1 MWNHHNE
8 RKVRTNFTALFLC
21 PSNSSKI
28 TTTLKEMYEVV
39 YAVSFKGFIAPLT
52 YLLMAIE
59 TSFWWSMRKF
69 SLLILSSLLYDT
81 IVGHKIMVKLKFW
94 LKIMEIMN
102 RNLAIL
108 FFRLI
113 SDVKFLIYIDLNYQD
128 SKPKDFY
135 VLLKSRNYIWN

>member
-94 LKIMEIMN
+94 LKIIELWIN
-102 RNLAIL
+102 
-108 FFRLI
+108 FWFSLI
-113 SDVKFLIYIDLNYQD
+113 WIINTVSLRIICA
-128 SKPKDFY
+128 
-135 VLLKSRNYIWN
+135 LLKCKSWKLHLKLKKSF